1 MVARSLGTISDQL
14 VVTKLLT
21 IAVSWLSIET
31 WGCLH
36 YIRSGPGTS
45 PLPKPGDDHP
55 KTVFHPEEPQGFPS
69 IHFPRIYAT
78 ICEGT
83 HRRKDMTFSSAIRY
97 LSDGKAAK
105 TPTMMG
111 YVYRTDF
118 QKGVNDQWKEKYTI
132 GFKERSDSANTDGD
146 SKSLYA
152 YVFTVASDGNVT
164 VEDPSGGM
172 KLDGQLLQCLASDT
186 WEIYDQSVLE
196 TTRTGTSMRW

>member
-1 MVARSLGTISDQL
+1 
-14 VVTKLLT
+14 
-21 IAVSWLSIET
+21 
-31 WGCLH
+31 
-36 YIRSGPGTS
+36 
-45 PLPKPGDDHP
+45 
-55 KTVFHPEEPQGFPS
+55 
-69 IHFPRIYAT
+69 
-78 ICEGT
+78 
-83 HRRKDMTFSSAIRY
+83 MTFSSAIRY
-97 LSDGKAAK
+97 LTDGKAAK

-118 QKGVNDQWKEKYTI
+118 QKSEGDQWKEKYTI
-132 GFKERSDSANTDGD
+132 GFKERSDSVNTDGD